1 MALSAQRA
9 ILQGEQLTRRFPVG
23 RSYFEVLKGLDVF
36 VRQGEFVAVMGPSG
50 SGKTTLLQILGG
62 LDRPTSGRVILDGA
76 DLSHLSERELTLLR
90 RQRTGFVFQAFNL
103 VPTLTVYENIALPL
117 LIAGKKI
124 ATAEERIGEL
134 LRHMHLVR
142 LEEHRPDQ
150 LSAGEQQRVAL
161 ARALLLEPAIVLA
174 DEPTGN
180 LDYTS
185 TQEVMRLLK
194 ESCQKF
200 SQTIVLVTHDVQA
213 AAYADRV
220 IVLRDGQVQDEIH
233 LGRREETSAAPL
245 IARLAKLGL

>member
-1 MALSAQRA
+1 MVLSSQRI

-23 RSYFEVLKGLDVF
+23 RSYFEVLKGIDVS

-62 LDRPTSGRVILDGA
+62 LDRPTNGRVILDGV
-76 DLSHLSERELTLLR
+76 DLTRLSERELTLLR

-124 ATAEERIGEL
+124 ASAEERIAEL
-134 LRHMHLVR
+134 LQHMHLVG

-161 ARALLLEPAIVLA
+161 ARAILLEPAIVLA

-194 ESCQKF
+194 ESCEKF

-213 AAYADRV
+213 SAYADRV
-220 IVLRDGQVQDEIH
+220 IVLRDGQVQDEIV

-245 IARLAKLGL
+245 ISRLEKLGL